1 VTNIGDRAGK
11 EVVQLY
17 IKDMIGSVVRPEKE
31 LKAFQKIELASGE
44 SQTIKFDITPEMLA
58 FTDINMDY
66 RVEDGDFRVEIGKSS
81 QGGKLATF
89 KVVSSK

>member
-1 VTNIGDRAGK
+1 
-11 EVVQLY
+11 VQLY

-89 KVVSSK
+89 KVESSK